1 MTSWI
6 VALLNPTWTCA
17 ATGRSACSMPNGVG
31 NLSLPVDVGA
41 DGEVVINI
49 TATVSPAFA
58 GTITNTVD
66 AVVFEGGFNTDQDL
80 SNNNDQVVTTV
91 TQEPDLSITK
101 SNALSV
107 VIAGEM
113 ISYQITVNNNGPSD
127 APGTIIT
134 DLMPSELQ
142 NITWTCVP
150 GPGSTCSANGSGD
163 INDVVYLAANTQ
175 IVYQVDTLVSSAA
188 QGALTNQANVD
199 ATAPVLDP
207 DLNNNVAIDSDP
219 ISQIS
224 DLSVDLQDL
233 IDPYDPASTT
243 DLPFYIR
250 VENLGPSDA
259 ENVLVD
265 LPLQLDV
272 TVDVINVCDVVGT
285 TLNCDI
291 GYSEA
296 GQVDE
301 IIVNYRLNP
310 ALTGQID
317 NLAEAT
323 TTTFDSDLA
332 NNIATTTTDLINGV
346 DVRVTKSDGLDEV
359 EPGQQIE
366 YLIVAENIGSVDAG
380 EVIIN
385 ETMPVELINASWTC
399 AAFEG
404 ATCLNIDNNN
414 ITGGADLPAGG
425 RVELRLVATVDPSLV
440 NMTVPDFTNTVEVVL
455 VTGTDFNTLNNT
467 ASDTDVVIYYIFKD
481 GFEGV
486 VP

>member
-1 MTSWI
+1 M
-6 VALLNPTWTCA
+6 LNASWTCS
-17 ATGRSACSMPNGVG
+17 ATGRSACSVPNGVG

-58 GTITNTVD
+58 GTLSNSVT

-80 SNNNDQVVTTV
+80 SNNTDLVETVV

-101 SNALSV
+101 SNALSA
-107 VIAGEM
+107 VIAGELLT
-113 ISYQITVNNNGPSD
+113 YQITVSNNGPSD
-127 APGTIIT
+127 APGTLIT
-134 DLMPSELQ
+134 DLMPVALE
-142 NITWTCVP
+142 NVTWTCSP
-150 GPGSTCSANGSGD
+150 GVGSSCSASGSGD

-175 IVYQVDTLVSSAA
+175 IVYQVDTLLSSAA
-188 QGALTNQANVD
+188 QGELVNQANVD

-207 DLNNNVAIDSDP
+207 DTKNNVAVDTDP
-219 ISQIS
+219 ISQVT
-224 DLSVDLQDL
+224 DLAVFLDDL

-272 TVDVINVCDVVGT
+272 TVDVVNVCDVVGT

-291 GYSEA
+291 GYSSA

-323 TTTFDSDLA
+323 TTTFDSNLA

-346 DVRVTKSDGLDEV
+346 DVRVTKSDNVEEV
-359 EPGQQIE
+359 EPGQEVE

-380 EVIIN
+380 EVTIN
-385 ETMPVELINASWTC
+385 EMMPVELINASWTC
-399 AAFEG
+399 TAFEG
-404 ATCLNIDNNN
+404 ATCLNIDTNN

-425 RVELRLVATVDPSLV
+425 RVELRLTATVDPALAS
-440 NMTVPDFTNTVEVVL
+440 MTVPDFTNSVEVVL
-455 VTGTDFNTLNNT
+455 ITEVDFNTLNNT
-467 ASDTDVVIYYIFKD
+467 ASDTDVVIYFIFKD